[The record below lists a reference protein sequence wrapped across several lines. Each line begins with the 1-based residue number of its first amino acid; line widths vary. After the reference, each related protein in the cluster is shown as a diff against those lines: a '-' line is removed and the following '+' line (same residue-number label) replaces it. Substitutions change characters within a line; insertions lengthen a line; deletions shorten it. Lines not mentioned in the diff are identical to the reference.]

1 MATHGLPQKEMKTG
15 AIEHRIERPQAGKAG
30 SSLVQ
35 LRPFVNV
42 VEDAF
47 LGMKE

>member
-1 MATHGLPQKEMKTG
+1 MMKTG
-15 AIEHRIERPQAGKAG
+15 TIEHRIERPQARKAG
-30 SSLVQ
+30 TGLVQ

-47 LGMKE
+47 LGTEE